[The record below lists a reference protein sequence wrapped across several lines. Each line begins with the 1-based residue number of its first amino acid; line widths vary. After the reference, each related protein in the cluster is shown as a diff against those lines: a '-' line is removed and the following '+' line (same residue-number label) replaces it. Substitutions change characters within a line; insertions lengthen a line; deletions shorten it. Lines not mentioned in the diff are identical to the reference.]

1 MRAMMEGIAMIGDIM
16 TISRLRMATDGDGV
30 STLVTFYGCPLRCK
44 YCVNE
49 CCHEK
54 EGFISGTRRA
64 AYRSEELIEVLRKD
78 AVYYLMTGGGIV
90 FGGGEPL
97 LQSAFIHEVCRQ
109 ADPGWKKRIETS
121 LNVPWE
127 HVEPLIDDLDEW
139 IIDIKDMNPL
149 IYEKYTGK
157 DNGFVLTNLLG
168 VRDRVQPE
176 KIHIRVPHIEGYNTP
191 VDVEKSVEW
200 VQNTFDVEPEVF
212 TYYHFSDAA
221 GKCKRTPELRIPEF
235 LMKTDDKSK

>member
-16 TISRLRMATDGDGV
+16 TISRLRMATDGEGV

-64 AYRSEELIEVLRKD
+64 AYRPEELIEVLRKD

-127 HVEPLIDDLDEW
+127 HVESLIDDLDEW
-139 IIDIKDMNPL
+139 IIDIKDRNPL

-168 VRDRVQPE
+168 LRDRVQPE

-191 VDVEKSVEW
+191 DDVEKSVEW
-200 VQNTFDVEPEVF
+200 VRDTFDVEPEVF

-221 GKCKRTPELRIPEF
+221 GKCKRTPVLRIPEF

>member
-16 TISRLRMATDGDGV
+16 TISRLRMATDGEGV

-64 AYRSEELIEVLRKD
+64 AYRPEELIEVLRKD

-168 VRDRVQPE
+168 VRDRVQAE

-191 VDVEKSVEW
+191 DDVKKSVEW
-200 VQNTFDVEPEVF
+200 IRDTFRVEPEVF
-212 TYYHFSDAA
+212 SYYHFSDVA
-221 GKCKRTPELRIPEF
+221 GKCKRTPVLRIPEF